1 MVAAAAARPGGAL
14 ALASP
19 SSPTS
24 LLLSRSLSASDLAA
38 AAAPRRPRRRWL
50 VAGVPAVAGAL
61 AASVPTSMLRDGGA
75 TLLVTA
81 GAYSLVRAFDALTER
96 RLVEQNLSR
105 KIVHVLSGVLFMSSW
120 PLFSD
125 STEARFFAAVVPFL
139 NCARLLTYGLGFF
152 SDEALVKSVT
162 REGKRE
168 ELLRGPL
175 YYVIVLLI
183 IVLVFWRDSP
193 IGIVSLSMM
202 SGGDGF
208 ADIIGRRFG
217 SLKLP
222 FNKKKSW
229 AGSAAMFISGSLL
242 SALMLFYFSWLGHIQ
257 VSWDQ
262 ALGKLVLVALAA
274 TVVECIPVTDVVDDN
289 ISVPLATM
297 FVAFLLFGNTAT

>member
-1 MVAAAAARPGGAL
+1 MAARPGGAL
-14 ALASP
+14 AFP

-24 LLLSRSLSASDLAA
+24 LLLSRSRCASDLAA
-38 AAAPRRPRRRWL
+38 PPSGKGRRRRWL

-61 AASVPTSMLRDGGA
+61 AVSAPASMLVRDGGA

-96 RLVEQNLSR
+96 RLIEQNLSR

-120 PLFSD
+120 PLFSN
-125 STEARFFAAVVPFL
+125 SGEARFFAAVVPFL
-139 NCARLLTYGLGFF
+139 NCVRLLTYGLGFY

-208 ADIIGRRFG
+208 ADIVGRRFG

-222 FNKKKSW
+222 FNNKKSW
-229 AGSAAMFISGSLL
+229 AGSVAMFISGSLL
-242 SALMLFYFSWLGHIQ
+242 SALMLFYFSWLGYIH

-274 TVVECIPVTDVVDDN
+274 TVVECIPVIDVVDDN
-289 ISVPLATM
+289 ISVPFATM
-297 FVAFLLFGNTAT
+297 FVAFLLFGNIPN

>member
-1 MVAAAAARPGGAL
+1 MAAARPGGSAL
-14 ALASP
+14 ALP

-24 LLLSRSLSASDLAA
+24 LLLARSISAPDLAA
-38 AAAPRRPRRRWL
+38 RRPRRWL
-50 VAGVPAVAGAL
+50 VAAAGVPALAGAL
-61 AASVPTSMLRDGGA
+61 AASAPAGATLLRDGGA

-96 RLVEQNLSR
+96 RLVQQSLSR
-105 KIVHVLSGVLFMSSW
+105 KVVHVLSGVFFMASW
-120 PLFSD
+120 PLFSN
-125 STEARFFAAVVPFL
+125 STGARFFAAVVPFL
-139 NCARLLTYGLGFF
+139 NCVRLLTYGLGFYP
-152 SDEALVKSVT
+152 DEALVKSVT

-208 ADIIGRRFG
+208 ADIVGRRFG

-222 FNKKKSW
+222 FNDKKSW
-229 AGSAAMFISGSLL
+229 VGSAAMFISGFLL
-242 SALMLFYFSWLGHIQ
+242 SALMLSYFSWLGYIR

-262 ALGKLVLVALAA
+262 AIGKLVLVALAA

-297 FVAFLLFGNTAT
+297 LVAFLLFGNTAN

>member
-168 ELLRGPL
+168 
-175 YYVIVLLI
+175 
-183 IVLVFWRDSP
+183 
-193 IGIVSLSMM
+193 
-202 SGGDGF
+202 
-208 ADIIGRRFG
+208 
-217 SLKLP
+217 
-222 FNKKKSW
+222 
-229 AGSAAMFISGSLL
+229 
-242 SALMLFYFSWLGHIQ
+242 
-257 VSWDQ
+257 
-262 ALGKLVLVALAA
+262 
-274 TVVECIPVTDVVDDN
+274 
-289 ISVPLATM
+289 
-297 FVAFLLFGNTAT
+297 

>member
-1 MVAAAAARPGGAL
+1 MAAARPAL
-14 ALASP
+14 P

-24 LLLSRSLSASDLAA
+24 LLLSRSISAPDLAVAPALRRNRPTRWVVA
-38 AAAPRRPRRRWL
+38 AA
-50 VAGVPAVAGAL
+50 VPAVAGAL
-61 AASVPTSMLRDGGA
+61 AASAPVGATLLRDGGA

-96 RLVEQNLSR
+96 RLVQQSLSR
-105 KIVHVLSGVLFMSSW
+105 KVVHVLSGVFFMASW
-120 PLFSD
+120 PLFSN
-125 STEARFFAAVVPFL
+125 STGARFFAAVVPFL
-139 NCARLLTYGLGFF
+139 NSVRLLTYGLGFY

-208 ADIIGRRFG
+208 ADIVGRRFG

-222 FNKKKSW
+222 FNDKKSW
-229 AGSAAMFISGSLL
+229 VGSAAMFISGFLL
-242 SALMLFYFSWLGHIQ
+242 SALMLSYFSWLGYIR

-262 ALGKLVLVALAA
+262 AIGKLVLVALAA

-297 FVAFLLFGNTAT
+297 LVAFLLFGNTAN

>member
-1 MVAAAAARPGGAL
+1 MAARPGGAL
-14 ALASP
+14 AFP

-24 LLLSRSLSASDLAA
+24 LLLSRSRSAPDLAA
-38 AAAPRRPRRRWL
+38 APTRTGRRRRWL

-61 AASVPTSMLRDGGA
+61 AASAPASAAVLRDGGA

-96 RLVEQNLSR
+96 RLIEQVS
-105 KIVHVLSGVLFMSSW
+105 
-120 PLFSD
+120 
-125 STEARFFAAVVPFL
+125 
-139 NCARLLTYGLGFF
+139 
-152 SDEALVKSVT
+152 
-162 REGKRE
+162 

-208 ADIIGRRFG
+208 ADIVGRRFG
-217 SLKLP
+217 LLKLP

-229 AGSAAMFISGSLL
+229 AGSVAMFISGSLL
-242 SALMLFYFSWLGHIQ
+242 SALMLLYFSWLGHIQ

-262 ALGKLVLVALAA
+262 ALGKLLLVALAA
-274 TVVECIPVTDVVDDN
+274 TVVECIPVNDVVDDN